1 MYDAVKFVDLLGV
14 FAFLM
19 AHGASMSMLFR
30 LRRERDPEKIR
41 TLLDLSSGSLS
52 VMYFAL
58 LLLLSAGIVAGF
70 LGNSW
75 GHGWIWVA
83 LAVLILVVVLM
94 SLLGSFY
101 YAKVRKAVGLPYLEN
116 YKPQPA
122 SPPASAEE
130 LAALLNSA
138 RPLWIVALGIG
149 GLLVLL
155 GLMIF
160 KPF

>member
-1 MYDAVKFVDLLGV
+1 MYDAVKFLHLLGV
-14 FAFLM
+14 FTFLM
-19 AHGASMSMLFR
+19 AHGASASMMIR

-41 TLLDLSSGSLS
+41 TLLDLSSDSLS
-52 VMYFAL
+52 LMYFAL

-70 LGNSW
+70 LGNWW

-138 RPLWIVALGIG
+138 RTLWIAAIGVG
-149 GLLVLL
+149 GLVVLL

>member
-1 MYDAVKFVDLLGV
+1 MYNAIKFLHVLGV
-14 FAFLM
+14 FTFLM

-30 LRRERDPEKIR
+30 LRRERDPQKIR
-41 TLLDLSSGSLS
+41 TLLDLSSDSLS
-52 VMYFAL
+52 VLYFAL
-58 LLLLSAGIVAGF
+58 MLLLSAGIVAGF
-70 LGNSW
+70 MGNWW
-75 GHGWIWVA
+75 GHGWIWAA

-101 YAKVRKAVGLPYLEN
+101 YAKVRKAVGLPYLQN
-116 YKPQPA
+116 YRPQPA

-130 LAALLNSA
+130 LDAVLNSS
-138 RPLWIVALGIG
+138 RPLWIAAIGIG
-149 GLLVLL
+149 GLIAIL